1 MEGGGVSG
9 GDDEDITWAPNF
21 SYPLGLLCVF
31 PAMGAKPF
39 LLPWAT
45 FSLSVEKL
53 FSKES

>member
-39 LLPWAT
+39 LLP
-45 FSLSVEKL
+45 
-53 FSKES
+53 